1 MTKYS
6 IHNFYFHSL
15 KFDPLKHRYYSC
27 ERLMLSQRE
36 RRRPVVNPEP
46 APSAQ
51 PDQFLLDLTGG
62 DAKSLKIELYSRLAA
77 RFLPGSPYEQ
87 LRVEEMA
94 AAWLE
99 VWNLRGQMAATR
111 QFLRREAAQRYEE
124 KTRLHYQKL
133 DKGLLR
139 SHGANQQALAAH
151 AYGAEL
157 LADRWR
163 EFYLHTAEQKPLEI
177 HQICAILV
185 AEGCSDL
192 MQAMDRRAVWLVT
205 RMMKRYNNPDYLAR
219 EWADYS
225 RLRPEQAMPLM
236 ERVVEE
242 TEKLPSFDEAFS
254 QLLDHAHQKQEFWT
268 TRAKALLPDHLQ
280 QKAAFCQGYLGFP
293 GAAPGIRSLI
303 GLERL
308 QISRITQLERE
319 FRQLQRERQ
328 RDEDRAREQAAR
340 LEAIRIGLILP
351 HKKPLKTGTPTHA
364 DKRTPEMPMEPNPAC
379 TEKQAG
385 ASLENAIVA
394 PADDFP
400 EVDLVQAVVAAAIET
415 ADEPKNHSDGHQE
428 ARRLVA
434 SLAGANLA
442 EATNL
447 STFDRL
453 FTHARHNLPESPDG
467 DNHVER
473 SRRALIRNFQPAG

>member
-1 MTKYS
+1 
-6 IHNFYFHSL
+6 
-15 KFDPLKHRYYSC
+15 
-27 ERLMLSQRE
+27 
-36 RRRPVVNPEP
+36 VNPET

-62 DAKSLKIELYSRLAA
+62 DAKALKSELYSRLAA

-99 VWNLRGQMAATR
+99 VWNLRGQLAATR
-111 QFLRREAAQRYEE
+111 QFLRKEAAQRYEE

-133 DKGLLR
+133 DKSLLR

-225 RLRPEQAMPLM
+225 RLRPAQAMPLM

-268 TRAKALLPDHLQ
+268 TRAKALLPEHLQ
-280 QKAAFCQGYLGFP
+280 QKVAFCQGFLSYP

-340 LEAIRIGLILP
+340 LAAIRSGTALPRRRPAKSPTKTSDAISHPIIPDYETPDPSPPETALNPAENTIGQEPQGDPQESGRVVELIEAVQQYASRQCEPTPPEPSEKVVSVTPRLTEARGLISRLSDTDLAQ
-351 HKKPLKTGTPTHA
+351 PLRHPQFK
-364 DKRTPEMPMEPNPAC
+364 
-379 TEKQAG
+379 
-385 ASLENAIVA
+385 
-394 PADDFP
+394 
-400 EVDLVQAVVAAAIET
+400 
-415 ADEPKNHSDGHQE
+415 
-428 ARRLVA
+428 
-434 SLAGANLA
+434 
-442 EATNL
+442 
-447 STFDRL
+447 RL
-453 FTHARHNLPESPDG
+453 FHQC
-467 DNHVER
+467 NHQQRKDLFVLVNSEK
-473 SRRALIRNFQPAG
+473 SERRAKPAYQASG